1 MNNIQG
7 QFKKRCVSEGAVHM
21 PYDHG
26 FSRAD
31 KFKISAVIPS
41 YNEEKTIEKT
51 VLSCLRQS
59 RKIDQIIVV
68 NDGSTD
74 RTLSILK
81 KYAAVITIVDM
92 KKNSGNKSYA
102 QQQGIRCVT
111 GDLFI
116 MVDADTELDREFTAL
131 IAKDFLRQD
140 VTAVAG
146 YIKSM
151 HHNILTG
158 CREIDYFVGQMIYKR
173 AQAYMN
179 YVYVMPGCATAFRT
193 DFFRKNITFDHDTI
207 TEDLDFTYQ
216 THELKQKILFNMNAY
231 VYTQDPPT
239 LHSYMNQMRR
249 WYGGGWQ
256 NLRKHYKI
264 IFHKPSAALI
274 LILMY
279 ADGLYYSALLLT
291 LPFFNPNIIGAIL
304 LSSYIFALIFGVLG
318 AITRRRPDLLLSIL
332 IHPLIKLLDTY
343 IFFETFVQEII
354 LRRKRMTWFKP
365 QRV

>member
-1 MNNIQG
+1 MSENSTNLLGSFVHSGAKNI
-7 QFKKRCVSEGAVHM
+7 KRKHC
-21 PYDHG
+21 

-31 KFKISAVIPS
+31 MFKISAVIPC

-51 VLSCLRQS
+51 VLSCLKQS

-74 RTLSILK
+74 ATMDVLA
-81 KYAAVITIVDM
+81 KYRSVITIVDM
-92 KKNSGNKSYA
+92 KQNSGNKSHA
-102 QQQGIRCVT
+102 QQQGIRHTT
-111 GDLFI
+111 GDIFI

-131 IAKDFLRQD
+131 IAKDFLHQD

-146 YIKSM
+146 YIKSIQ
-151 HHNILTG
+151 HNILTG

-173 AQAYMN
+173 AQSYLN
-179 YVYVMPGCATAFRT
+179 YIYVMPGCATAFRT
-193 DFFRKNITFDHDTI
+193 NFFKENIAFDHDTI

-216 THELKQKILFNMNAY
+216 THELKQKIVFNTKAY

-239 LHSYMNQMRR
+239 LHSYINQMRR

-264 IFHKPSAALI
+264 TFKKPSAALI
-274 LILMY
+274 LFLMY

-291 LPFFNPNIIGAIL
+291 FPFFNPNIIGAIL
-304 LSSYIFALIFGVLG
+304 FSSYIFALIFGILG

-343 IFFETFVQEII
+343 IFFETFIQEII